1 MSVEGT
7 TASSAGELV
16 VSLEQ
21 ANALIDL
28 IGIREGYNALS
39 SVIPV
44 SGLIGAGLADSN
56 GLTGDAE
63 AILGP
68 ARTID
73 YRLAIRVV
81 SPRPSIGVRNVR
93 IWPSGPRSVV
103 MRTEADGAH
112 FTQVDDCDV
121 PRILAEETL
130 LEPGPTIHDG
140 PPWISADFV
149 QAVREVD
156 LERAQSTLID
166 VAAQGPID
174 SHFSQDCWHKR
185 WCRRAVRAGRTDSG
199 PVEGDRAR
207 RMLRHR
213 SHARAN
219 PRAPRSSRARPHARA
234 ERSHPGRPAAHGPV
248 GVHDGAARQVVRL
261 VGVAWTLGNE
271 GAEPVGPAPPRHI
284 RQDRPLDYALPLKSA
299 TASSRPARR
308 IRTSARNTRPAARA
322 MPKPR
327 TSQDSSTKIIAMA
340 ARTGTSSVN
349 A

>member
-1 MSVEGT
+1 MTAEGT
-7 TASSAGELV
+7 AASSPEELV
-16 VSLEQ
+16 VSVEQ

-28 IGIREGYNALS
+28 IGIREGYNALP

-44 SGLIGAGLADSN
+44 SGLISAGLGDSN
-56 GLTGDAE
+56 GLVGDVE

-130 LEPGPTIHDG
+130 LESGPTIHDG

-185 WCRRAVRAGRTDSG
+185 WCVVLCVREERIRDRWKETEHVECFVTDH
-199 PVEGDRAR
+199 
-207 RMLRHR
+207 M
-213 SHARAN
+213 HAQIHAPLD
-219 PRAPRSSRARPHARA
+219 PRALALIR
-234 ERSHPGRPAAHGPV
+234 ERNAA
-248 GVHDGAARQVVRL
+248 
-261 VGVAWTLGNE
+261 TLD
-271 GAEPVGPAPPRHI
+271 VPPRT
-284 RQDRPLDYALPLKSA
+284 ALWGFMMELLAK
-299 TASSRPARR
+299 
-308 IRTSARNTRPAARA
+308 
-322 MPKPR
+322 
-327 TSQDSSTKIIAMA
+327 
-340 ARTGTSSVN
+340 
-349 A
+349 